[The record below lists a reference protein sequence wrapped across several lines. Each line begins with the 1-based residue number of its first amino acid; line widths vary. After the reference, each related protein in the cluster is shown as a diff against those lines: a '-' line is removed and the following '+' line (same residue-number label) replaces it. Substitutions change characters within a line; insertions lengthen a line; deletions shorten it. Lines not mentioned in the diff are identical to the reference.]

1 MEDEDFVFD
10 DEACG
15 DDPIVE
21 AAFFEAVSASAD
33 GRVDPAD
40 LGA

>member
-21 AAFFEAVSASAD
+21 AAYFEMVMASAARD
-33 GRVDPAD
+33 DSTATG
-40 LGA
+40 G

>member
-21 AAFFEAVSASAD
+21 AAFFEMVTARDD
-33 GRVDPAD
+33 GPPD
-40 LGA
+40 GG